1 MVKELIWKSAT
12 EIRRLVLDKQVSPV
26 EVIESS
32 LARLDE
38 VEPKINAFVDVTRDQ
53 ALSAAR
59 EAERLPRNSTPAT
72 DSGGSSDAHIIAEVL
87 YSLGESGSNTGL
99 VAFDEIVSAEVLVER
114 AILQHVVDSCQQ

>member
-59 EAERLPRNSTPAT
+59 EAECLIRAGEPVGLLAGLP
-72 DSGGSSDAHIIAEVL
+72 
-87 YSLGESGSNTGL
+87 
-99 VAFDEIVSAEVLVER
+99 VSVK
-114 AILQHVVDSCQQ
+114 D